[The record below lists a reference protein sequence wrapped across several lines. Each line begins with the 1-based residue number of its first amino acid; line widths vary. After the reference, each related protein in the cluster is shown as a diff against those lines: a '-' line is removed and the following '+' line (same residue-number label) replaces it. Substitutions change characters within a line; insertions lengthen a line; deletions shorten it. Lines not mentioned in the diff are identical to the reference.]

1 MTYTLYCKITFW
13 SKDGICWLP
22 NSRFSERI
30 SNAKARNFPFKPAP
44 AQSIEAQF
52 SLMQNVQIY
61 FQAETKIRFQRIGGF
76 LITVIGD
83 RIKCEISRKSYILLK

>member
-61 FQAETKIRFQRIGGF
+61 FQAEK
-76 LITVIGD
+76 
-83 RIKCEISRKSYILLK
+83 K

>member
-13 SKDGICWLP
+13 SKARICWLQ

-44 AQSIEAQF
+44 AQTIEA
-52 SLMQNVQIY
+52 LAVLTQNVQSY
-61 FQAETKIRFQRIGGF
+61 FKRRKNKIPKNRRI
-76 LITVIGD
+76 L
-83 RIKCEISRKSYILLK
+83 

>member
-13 SKDGICWLP
+13 SKARICWLQ

-76 LITVIGD
+76 FNNRNRG
-83 RIKCEISRKSYILLK
+83 

>member
-13 SKDGICWLP
+13 SKDGICQLP

-76 LITVIGD
+76 FNNRNRGQD
-83 RIKCEISRKSYILLK
+83 

>member
-44 AQSIEAQF
+44 AQTIEA
-52 SLMQNVQIY
+52 LAVLTQNVQSY
-61 FQAETKIRFQRIGGF
+61 FKRRKNKIPKNRRI
-76 LITVIGD
+76 L
-83 RIKCEISRKSYILLK
+83 

>member
-13 SKDGICWLP
+13 PKTRICWLP

-44 AQSIEAQF
+44 TQTIEA
-52 SLMQNVQIY
+52 LALLTQNVQSY
-61 FQAETKIRFQRIGGF
+61 FQAEK
-76 LITVIGD
+76 
-83 RIKCEISRKSYILLK
+83 K